1 MAGAAAGRRKL
12 KIPRVFAEALPEGEP
27 ALRITPLDIRNHEFQ
42 RRISGYDRE
51 EVDSFLR
58 MVAEDYEAAL
68 RLVEGLRGRV
78 RDLEARVAELTASEQ
93 LLQQTLTTAQ
103 QLSDDL
109 KNTAMREAEIMVSEA
124 EIKGEGELRDAATQR
139 PGEVRLTDTRI
150 RLAERI
156 TGPLINPVDLLQRKA
171 NEKPIVIFTPAP
183 MPREFPV
190 GPDGPSGPRRL
201 TTTVQP
207 TPVL

>member
-124 EIKGEGELRDAATQR
+124 EIKGEKVLEAAHRRAAALAEDIREMKRLRTRLAGSLRSTIERHLELLDHLAEDPPSEDAAVEQR
-139 PGEVRLTDTRI
+139 VDVLRRSPRDLPG
-150 RLAERI
+150 
-156 TGPLINPVDLLQRKA
+156 
-171 NEKPIVIFTPAP
+171 
-183 MPREFPV
+183 
-190 GPDGPSGPRRL
+190 DG
-201 TTTVQP
+201 
-207 TPVL
+207 